1 MDPLEIIVDDPKSSL
16 LKVRDSEDGEYWVKR
31 SSVHLIDGKYYR
43 MTDRQAALAK
53 QAERRAAARQTKK
66 DLAFTEH
73 RAKQKRK
80 RDAAEEIVR
89 EVADDSDGN

>member
-16 LKVRDSEDGEYWVKR
+16 IKVRDSEDGEYWVKR

-66 DLAFTEH
+66 DLEFASH
-73 RAKQKRK
+73 RSRQKAK
-80 RDAAEEIVR
+80 RDAAEALLLE
-89 EVADDSDGN
+89 D